1 MITLVEFCI
10 YSVLSWIM
18 IVYLLLKINKKNNS
32 LPILAN
38 KGLFVLLTVFFVG
51 GYGIIFKGGNLIEDL
66 YLVRSSTLQ
75 LVSLFFALLYG
86 ITFIKIIKH

>member
-10 YSVLSWIM
+10 YSVLSWI
-18 IVYLLLKINKKNNS
+18 IIYLLLNKNNS

-38 KGLFVLLTVFFVG
+38 KGLFVVLTVFFVG

-66 YLVRSSTLQ
+66 HLVRSSTLQ
-75 LVSLFFALLYG
+75 LASLFFALLYG
-86 ITFIKIIKH
+86 VTFIKIIKR